1 VTDAKSFAASSGLT
15 ERSLPVKGR
24 TIRYF
29 AGGAGPPL
37 VLVHGLGGSA
47 GNWVELAPLLTPHH
61 RLVIPDLPG
70 HGASEPLAGVS
81 GLQPYADRVAAVME
95 HEGVAPAPLVGHS
108 LGGFVVLR
116 LALRRPDAVS
126 AVVLAAAA
134 GLSVGGVWGRNL
146 LTAVTVVR
154 PGRLAGRHRSLVARS
169 RMLRRVVFGVVSVAD
184 PVGLSDVSVEGFLAG
199 QVLHTDTGSAWRALR
214 DDDPRE
220 ELERL
225 RQPALVLWG
234 ADDVQLPLDD
244 AFEYA
249 RRLRA
254 PLRVI
259 AGCGHLLIGERPEP
273 CADAIH
279 EFLVT
284 VGTRRP
290 IAGEDAGMAAVSGK
304 GAHA

>member
-1 VTDAKSFAASSGLT
+1 LE
-15 ERSLPVKGR
+15 ERRLEARGGR
-24 TIRYF
+24 LRYF
-29 AGGAGPPL
+29 VAGAGPPL

-47 GNWVELAPLLTPHH
+47 TNWVELAPLLAS
-61 RLVIPDLPG
+61 RFRVVIPDLPG
-70 HGASEPLAGVS
+70 HGGSEALAGVS

-95 HEGVAPAPLVGHS
+95 HERTGPAAVVGHS
-108 LGGFVVLR
+108 LGGLVVLR
-116 LALRRPDAVS
+116 LALRRPHAVT
-126 AVVLAAAA
+126 AVVLAASA
-134 GLSVGGVWGRNL
+134 GLSIGGVWGRNL

-154 PGRLAGRHRSLVARS
+154 PGRLAGNYRLLVARS
-169 RMLRRVVFGVVSVAD
+169 GLLRRIVFGFVSVAD
-184 PVGLSDVSVEGFLAG
+184 PVGLSDRSVEGFLAG

-214 DDDPRE
+214 DDDPRQ
-220 ELERL
+220 ELEQL
-225 RQPALVLWG
+225 RQPTLVLWG

-279 EFLVT
+279 QFVVNVGNRSSASVEDVGRDAAPPVT
-284 VGTRRP
+284 GR
-290 IAGEDAGMAAVSGK
+290 
-304 GAHA
+304 